1 MEWTRFL
8 KTCQEFY
15 SFSEERISVLGQ
27 GKWMN
32 WGNLGKDHCLKFG
45 FPWKPTLRPRLEKQ
59 VCCLG
64 LVSRK
69 HWEVRQG
76 REGSLS
82 RVHFQADSHCG
93 QRKINSTRE
102 FWEPEQKH
110 TSELRPSK
118 EEGMEI
124 FVHQLLFVRS
134 LYLAFFFFFFF
145 FCFAGGPQRQVG
157 WCVLRWWDSSKVSA
171 QRLYRASHQQSS
183 TRKKQWPVWAW
194 KTQAC
199 TESATRSLFEIRLPG
214 FSFLFAVWPWAS
226 YLTSPVLSVGWEI
239 WWYRPPPDDH
249 ED

>member
-134 LYLAFFFFFFF
+134 LYLAFFFFF
-145 FCFAGGPQRQVG
+145 ALLVDHRDKLVG
-157 WCVLRWWDSSKVSA
+157 VSWDGE
-171 QRLYRASHQQSS
+171 
-183 TRKKQWPVWAW
+183 
-194 KTQAC
+194 TQAKSLPRDF
-199 TESATRSLFEIRLPG
+199 TELRISKAAPEKSSDLFEHGKHRHVQNLPQDP
-214 FSFLFAVWPWAS
+214 SLKLD
-226 YLTSPVLSVGWEI
+226 YQDSPSCLLCDLGQVT
-239 WWYRPPPDDH
+239 
-249 ED
+249 

>member
-134 LYLAFFFFFFF
+134 LYLAFFFFFLL
-145 FCFAGGPQRQVG
+145 CWWTTETSWLVCPEMVRLKQSLCPETLQSFA
-157 WCVLRWWDSSKVSA
+157 SA
-171 QRLYRASHQQSS
+171 KQHQKKAVTCLSMENTGMYRIC
-183 TRKKQWPVWAW
+183 RKIPLWN
-194 KTQAC
+194 
-199 TESATRSLFEIRLPG
+199 
-214 FSFLFAVWPWAS
+214 
-226 YLTSPVLSVGWEI
+226 
-239 WWYRPPPDDH
+239 
-249 ED
+249 